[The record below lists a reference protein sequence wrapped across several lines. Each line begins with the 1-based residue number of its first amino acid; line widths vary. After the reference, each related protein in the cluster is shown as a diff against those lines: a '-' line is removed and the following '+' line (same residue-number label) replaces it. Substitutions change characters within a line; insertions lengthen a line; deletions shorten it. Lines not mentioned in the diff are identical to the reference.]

1 MTWVSKWFK
10 TSEVACDRPASRCD
24 CSEETVH
31 PAVLEIADAARTELG
46 VGLAVFSGVRCPEK
60 NQQCGGRPSSL
71 HLPKDGV
78 GHALD
83 LSYARRSLRSHQN
96 MLRLY
101 ILLESLSR
109 QHGGCG
115 IGLFG
120 TFIHIDVRPKV
131 GMKAARWEEK
141 FPWPRLS

>member
-31 PAVLEIADAARTELG
+31 PAVLEIADGARTELG
-46 VGLAVFSGVRCPEK
+46 VGLAVFSGVRCPDK
-60 NQQCGGRPSSL
+60 NTQCGGRSSSL
-71 HLPKDGV
+71 HLARDGV

-115 IGLFG
+115 IGLYG